1 MVNMLIHQID
11 INIKCYQ
18 IILNLHHLLE
28 KDYLLESKVI
38 SKKSL
43 SKKCLNRLRNNNI
56 IKIIINIIKN
66 HNN

>member
-18 IILNLHHLLE
+18 IILNLHNLLE
-28 KDYLLESKVI
+28 KDYLQESKVI

-43 SKKCLNRLRNNNI
+43 SKKCLNRLRNNKI